1 MNSSTEPKQGSEY
14 KDNLEIVM
22 RIPIFTGLPLEP
34 LKVLT
39 YFCRRAT
46 FLPGD
51 TLFRRHEVDS
61 NAYFIIS
68 GTADLTLEGAEGEPI
83 AEFGET
89 DFLGALSLFCD
100 RKRLFTLKART
111 KVTCLVLSREKF
123 QKTLDQFPDIARPV
137 FESLAKS
144 VCRWEA
150 RLITEHAMQCPQ
162 CRGAIG
168 PTVV

>member
-1 MNSSTEPKQGSEY
+1 MNSSTEPRQGSEY
-14 KDNLEIVM
+14 KDNLELVM
-22 RIPIFTGLPLEP
+22 QIPIFTGLPIEP

-39 YFCRRAT
+39 YFCRRVT

-51 TLFRRHEVDS
+51 LMFREEEVDP
-61 NAYFIIS
+61 NAYFILS
-68 GTADLTLEGAEGEPI
+68 GTADLTHEGSKEAVTQ
-83 AEFGET
+83 FGEME
-89 DFLGALSLFCD
+89 FVGALSLFCD

-111 KVTCLVLSREKF
+111 KVTCLVISREKF
-123 QKTLDQFPDIARPV
+123 QKTLDQFPGIARPV
-137 FESLAKS
+137 FEALAKL

-150 RLITEHAMQCPQ
+150 RLISEHAMRCPE